1 MEWEFYAVPLGQFQV
16 GSAKC
21 QAGQT
26 GGPEIATSP
35 SVRSAAARRASQW
48 HVADWRLRIER
59 RRPWVGAGGQMRKT
73 NPISPGRRRLAEE
86 IVQNEAKL
94 GMAGVCGQRQLSRQ
108 AWLGGTVKRAKRTQ
122 FAPAAGV
129 RRRPNV
135 QNEPNSRRRMGRGQ
149 RGGGRGAN
157 AQNEPNSRRRMGR
170 GQRAGGHGANAQNE
184 ANLPGG
190 AGWPSRA
197 PRPSGLGPPPTA
209 IVQNEPNFARPEA
222 AGRGNCAKRSQ
233 TWAGWGVWEKAVV
246 T

>member
-1 MEWEFYAVPLGQFQV
+1 LGQFQV

-21 QAGQT
+21 QAGQA

-94 GMAGVCGQRQLSRQ
+94 GRAGVCWQRQLSRQ

-122 FAPAAGV
+122 FAPAPGV

-135 QNEPNSRRRMGRGQ
+135 QNEPNSQRHMGRGQ
-149 RGGGRGAN
+149 RDGGR
-157 AQNEPNSRRRMGR
+157 
-170 GQRAGGHGANAQNE
+170 GANAQNE
-184 ANLPGG
+184 ANLPGA

-197 PRPSGLGPPPTA
+197 PRPSGLGSPPTA
-209 IVQNEPNFARPEA
+209 IVQNEPNFTRPEA
-222 AGRGNCAKRSQ
+222 AGGGNCVKRSQ
-233 TWAGWGVWEKAVV
+233 TWGDWGV
-246 T
+246 